1 MASQRAGSDSVRP
14 MSSADA
20 RPATSRSSDK
30 KRSFGQWLRDQPRW
44 EKIALGVA
52 VAAVVTGGVLMLV
65 SGDASGSEA
74 ASGGGANAGGSSA
87 LGAGLVPD
95 QPGGGTTGSGS
106 ATSTDEPASK
116 GVFRL
121 GFSFLAGFCIGLFV
135 RTVLKLAAI
144 AVGFWLVMTFLLAQA
159 ELVTVDW
166 QAINDVFEN
175 FMARAERD
183 LDSFKSFI
191 LGSLPAA
198 GLGATGLVVGF
209 KRR

>member
-1 MASQRAGSDSVRP
+1 MLPGLASSGPPPDSVRP
-14 MSSADA
+14 MSSDEQQS
-20 RPATSRSSDK
+20 PKSTPGQ
-30 KRSFGQWLRDQPRW
+30 KRSFGEWLRDMPRW
-44 EKIALGVA
+44 EKVALGIAVVA
-52 VAAVVTGGVLMLV
+52 VVAGGVLTLV
-65 SGDASGSEA
+65 SGDAPETT
-74 ASGGGANAGGSSA
+74 GGGAGTPNA

-95 QPGGGTTGSGS
+95 QPGGGGTGQTAAAEG
-106 ATSTDEPASK
+106 EPASK

-121 GFSFLAGFCIGLFV
+121 GFSFIAGFCIGLFV

-159 ELVTVDW
+159 ELVVVDW
-166 QAINDVFEN
+166 QAINDLFSS
-175 FMARAERD
+175 FMERAEQD
-183 LDSFKSFI
+183 LESFKGFI